1 MISVGVLNLSV
12 AVGVLAGIASLIT
25 ANWEGFGY
33 MAATLGIIL
42 GLFTLLAVASPYV
55 LIASG
60 VALVFSGAALLLAG
74 GIGEF
79 IDCIPIL
86 QLTRATMK
94 AVELTGIVKC
104 VGSMAKTLSKIASLK
119 FPSEFDK
126 NGRGTKYHKMGAND
140 FAEAASNGISIVS
153 FFTAMFDDRP
163 TTLTVGGKSVTIRPI
178 NMSTLNKITLS
189 T

>member
-74 GIGEF
+74 AIGAFVGLATKLSKAEIDTEGVKKKTNSILDTFVGKGGIVDI
-79 IDCIPIL
+79 IDSIPIL
-86 QLTRATMK
+86 KLTRATIK
-94 AVELTGIVKC
+94 TIQLSGIVGC
-104 VGSMAKTLSKIASLK
+104 VG
-119 FPSEFDK
+119 
-126 NGRGTKYHKMGAND
+126 R
-140 FAEAASNGISIVS
+140 
-153 FFTAMFDDRP
+153 
-163 TTLTVGGKSVTIRPI
+163 
-178 NMSTLNKITLS
+178 
-189 T
+189 